1 MINPTLSKSSEI
13 ALGIQLSKIFST
25 LLIFITNIIH
35 CKYNIIFQVVKKLK
49 ILLYP
54 ISLIYGFIVGIRNI
68 LFDIGIFDSK
78 VYKIPTIGLGNLSVG
93 GTGKSILVDYL
104 INLFKSNY
112 NITTLSRGYN
122 RDTKGFVHANSK
134 STAYEIGDEPFQFYS
149 KHPEINVVVCE
160 DRRKGMNII
169 LKNLPQTDICI
180 WDDIY
185 QHRFVKPGLMILT
198 TTFDEPYIKDKIL
211 PVGKL
216 RESISSS
223 KRADIILI
231 NKCPE
236 NISNLQR
243 EKFTNSINLVE
254 HQKVYF
260 SSLTYSEKIKSKSTF
275 INVKELEK
283 NDFIL
288 VTGIAD
294 SSYLV
299 KFLKDRNLSF
309 THLKYKDHYNY
320 SISSIDKIK
329 RISQGKHILTTEK
342 DFGKLKLK
350 IDSDNLFYIEV
361 SVKFL
366 NDSNELDFDQLIK
379 KYVEE
384 N

>member
-1 MINPTLSKSSEI
+1 M
-13 ALGIQLSKIFST
+13 
-25 LLIFITNIIH
+25 
-35 CKYNIIFQVVKKLK
+35 KKFK

-54 ISLIYGFIVGIRNI
+54 ISLIYGLLVSIRNI
-68 LFDIGIFDSK
+68 LFDIGILDSK
-78 VYKIPTIGLGNLSVG
+78 VYKIPTIGIGNLSIG

-104 INLFKSNY
+104 INLFKSDY
-112 NITTLSRGYN
+112 HITTLSRGYN
-122 RDTKGFVHANSK
+122 RDTKGYIHANSR

-169 LKNLPQTDICI
+169 LKKLPQTELCI

-198 TTFDEPYIKDKIL
+198 TTYDKPYTKDKIL
-211 PVGKL
+211 PLGKL
-216 RESISSS
+216 RESVSSS
-223 KRADIILI
+223 KRADVIII

-236 NISNLQR
+236 NISNVER
-243 EKFTNSINLVE
+243 ERFTNSLNLFE

-260 SSLTYSEKIKSKSTF
+260 SSLTYNEKIKSKSTSL
-275 INVKELEK
+275 NVSDLEK
-283 NDFIL
+283 NEFIL

-299 KFLKDRNLSF
+299 KFLNDRDLVF

-320 SISSIDKIK
+320 SKPSIDKIK
-329 RISQGKHILTTEK
+329 RISKGKYILTTEK

-350 IDSDNLFYIEV
+350 IDSNNLFYIEV
-361 SVKFL
+361 SIKFL
-366 NDSNELDFDQLIK
+366 NDDNELGFNDTIE
-379 KYVEE
+379 KYVSE

>member
-1 MINPTLSKSSEI
+1 M
-13 ALGIQLSKIFST
+13 
-25 LLIFITNIIH
+25 
-35 CKYNIIFQVVKKLK
+35 KKFK

-54 ISLIYGFIVGIRNI
+54 ISFIYSITVGIRNT
-68 LFDIGIFDSK
+68 LFDIGILNSRI
-78 VYKIPTIGLGNLSVG
+78 YKIPTIGVGNLSIG

-122 RDTKGFVHANSK
+122 RDTKGFVHADSK

-169 LKNLPQTDICI
+169 LKKLPQTELCI

-198 TTFDEPYIKDKIL
+198 TTYDKPYTKDKIL
-211 PVGKL
+211 PLGKL

-223 KRADIILI
+223 KRADVILI
-231 NKCPE
+231 NKCPV
-236 NISNLQR
+236 NISNLER
-243 EKFTNSINLVE
+243 EKFTNSLNLFE
-254 HQKVYF
+254 HQKVYY
-260 SSLTYSEKIKSKSTF
+260 SSLTYSEEIKSKSISLD
-275 INVKELEK
+275 INHLKET
-283 NDFIL
+283 DFVL

-299 KFLKDRNLSF
+299 KFLKDRNLVFS
-309 THLKYKDHYNY
+309 HLKYKDHYNY
-320 SISSIDKIK
+320 SKSSIDKIK
-329 RISQGKHILTTEK
+329 RISEGKYILTTEK

-361 SVKFL
+361 SLKFL
-366 NDSNELDFDQLIK
+366 NDNNELDFDNLIE
-379 KYVEE
+379 KYV
-384 N
+384 NPN